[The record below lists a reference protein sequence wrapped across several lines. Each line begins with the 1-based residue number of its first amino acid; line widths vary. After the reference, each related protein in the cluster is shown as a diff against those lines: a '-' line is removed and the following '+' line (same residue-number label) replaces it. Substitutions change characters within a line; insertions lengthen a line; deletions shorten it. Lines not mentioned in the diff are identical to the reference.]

1 MFILLGL
8 SLAFCKYFRLYGRYL
23 HFASG
28 LGMLVFEKMKSRRII
43 RRSGCPVSFTLDLL
57 GDKWTLLIVRD
68 MIFMGKKYYREFL
81 ESAEG
86 IATNILADRLKRLE
100 REGIINRCNDPE
112 NQTQFIYELTD
123 KGLDLLPVIL
133 QMILWGAKYD
143 PKTEAP
149 PQVVRQIRKNQSHV
163 IKELAE
169 RVKANR
175 KKSTKDS

>member
-1 MFILLGL
+1 LQ
-8 SLAFCKYFRLYGRYL
+8 
-23 HFASG
+23 FASA
-28 LGMLVFEKMKSRRII
+28 LGMLLLGKMKTRKII

-68 MIFMGKKYYREFL
+68 MIFMGKKYYKEFL

-100 REGIINRCNDPE
+100 EEGIINRYNDPD
-112 NQTQFIYELTD
+112 NQTQYIYELTD

-133 QMILWGAKYD
+133 QMIVWGAKYD

-149 PQVVRQIRKNQSHV
+149 PQIVRQIRKNQAHV
-163 IKELAE
+163 MKELAD
-169 RVKANR
+169 RVKENR
-175 KKSTKDS
+175 KRSTKDS

>member
-1 MFILLGL
+1 MHFIVNTCNLQVPLG
-8 SLAFCKYFRLYGRYL
+8 CYYL
-23 HFASG
+23 R
-28 LGMLVFEKMKSRRII
+28 EMKSRKII

-68 MIFMGKKYYREFL
+68 MIFMGKKYYKEFL

-100 REGIINRCNDPE
+100 EEAIINRYNDSE
-112 NQTQFIYELTD
+112 KQTQFIYELTD

-133 QMILWGAKYD
+133 QMIVWGAKYD

-149 PQVVRQIRKNQSHV
+149 PQFVRQVKKNLEYVSN
-163 IKELAE
+163 ELAE
-169 RVKANR
+169 NVIKKR
-175 KKSTKDS
+175 KGSTKDS

>member
-1 MFILLGL
+1 
-8 SLAFCKYFRLYGRYL
+8 
-23 HFASG
+23 
-28 LGMLVFEKMKSRRII
+28 MKSRKII

-68 MIFMGKKYYREFL
+68 MIFMGKKYYKEFL

-100 REGIINRCNDPE
+100 EEAIINRYNDSE
-112 NQTQFIYELTD
+112 KQTQFIYELTD

-133 QMILWGAKYD
+133 QMIVWGAKYD

-149 PQVVRQIRKNQSHV
+149 PQFVRQVKKNLEYVSN
-163 IKELAE
+163 ELAE
-169 RVKANR
+169 NVIKKR
-175 KKSTKDS
+175 KGSTKDS